1 MAMDGDGHEVCT
13 IGTTAML
20 SVFPFGLTRV
30 MVMGSSLMACF
41 GLLLLG
47 AARALAWN
55 QSKAAFC
62 RVKSSLK
69 FVEKSEATFQ
79 AHEETVWLFK
89 SVHTQIVVTGEW

>member
-1 MAMDGDGHEVCT
+1 MKAWLGEGAMAMDGDGHEVCT

-69 FVEKSEATFQ
+69 FVEKSEAT
-79 AHEETVWLFK
+79 VLN
-89 SVHTQIVVTGEW
+89 VL